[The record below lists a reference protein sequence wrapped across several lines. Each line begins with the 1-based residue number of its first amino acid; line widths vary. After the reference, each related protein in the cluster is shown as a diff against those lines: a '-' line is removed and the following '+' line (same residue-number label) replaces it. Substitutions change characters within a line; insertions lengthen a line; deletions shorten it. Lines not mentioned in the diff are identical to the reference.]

1 MAKKTLAN
9 LMTGILERAKL
20 KVEDRKSIKAI
31 LDKTDVASI
40 EIEDEDYDEIMGNL
54 HSIDTATTLL
64 KPKFRAEVLD
74 GVDSSILE
82 ILGDGLADSDL
93 DTIKS
98 EKQTASKLRKA
109 FEAQKKAL
117 ETKMKAAKKEGDS
130 GEEEK
135 LRKEIDRIT
144 GEFKTAKETLEKEI
158 EVLKANHQS
167 ELFDL
172 SLMQKITSREDIAAD
187 FKTQRHFAQN
197 FKADLNEF
205 MQKNNIAVS
214 FVDGK
219 SKLLNSETK
228 TDFLK
233 KDLTPGDM
241 DWVVSSVI
249 KEYQYEKKSETPP
262 KGDLTIEKFQV
273 GSPEYIRQQ
282 TIAANQAL
290 NS

>member
-219 SKLLNSETK
+219 PKLLNSETK

-262 KGDLTIEKFQV
+262 SGKVTIEKFEV

>member
-9 LMTGILERAKL
+9 LMTAVLERAKL

-31 LDKTDVASI
+31 LDKSDVASI
-40 EIEDEDYDEIMGNL
+40 EIEDEDYDEVMGNL
-54 HSIDTATTLL
+54 HSIETASNLL
-64 KPKFRAEVLD
+64 KPKFRAEILD

-82 ILGDGLADSDL
+82 ILGEGLGDSDL
-93 DTIKS
+93 ETIKS

-117 ETKMKAAKKEGDS
+117 ETKLKVAKKDGDS
-130 GEEEK
+130 NEEEK

-144 GEFKTAKETLEKEI
+144 GEFKTAKDTLENQI
-158 EVLKANHQS
+158 EELKANHQS

-172 SLMQKITSREDIAAD
+172 SLTQKITSREDIADD
-187 FKTQRHFAQN
+187 FKSLRHFAQN
-197 FKADLNEF
+197 FKADLDEF
-205 MQKNNIAVS
+205 LQKNKIAVS

-219 SKLLNSETK
+219 PKLLNSDTK

-233 KDLTPGDM
+233 KDLTHGDI
-241 DWVVSSVI
+241 DWVISSVI

-262 KGDLTIEKFQV
+262 RGDVTIEKFQV

>member
-219 SKLLNSETK
+219 PKLLNSETK

-233 KDLTPGDM
+233 KDLIPGDM

>member
-219 SKLLNSETK
+219 PKLLNSETK